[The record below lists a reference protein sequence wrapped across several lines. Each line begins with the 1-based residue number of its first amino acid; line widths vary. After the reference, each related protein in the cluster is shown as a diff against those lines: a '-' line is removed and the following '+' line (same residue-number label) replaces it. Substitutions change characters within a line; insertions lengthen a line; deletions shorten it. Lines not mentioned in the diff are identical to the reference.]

1 MNTTPTD
8 LEQMR
13 EQLLRKAF
21 NKVSHDLKTPL
32 ACVFGSLETLDQ
44 MKEKLSPEQ
53 RDTLTKTALAEAQR
67 LDVLFAA
74 MLDKVKPE

>member
-32 ACVFGSLETLDQ
+32 ACVIGSLETLD
-44 MKEKLSPEQ
+44 P
-53 RDTLTKTALAEAQR
+53 LTKTALAEAQR